1 MILFFRPNMFGFF
14 IVFLL
19 LSTADTQTVEKSMYM
34 VAVTSNTVS
43 GSTET
48 LCAQL
53 LPKDSVTFTI
63 VLKVNGERDR
73 FLLNETVSEDFS
85 QCVSF
90 QVPAV
95 STATIATIHAT
106 VRSPTETLENTT
118 KILINTHTSFAIIQ
132 TDKPIYKPGQTVMFR
147 IVTLDDNILPFN
159 KLYPTVALKDPNNNR
174 IVQWLNQSSASGILD
189 FSYPMTPE
197 AVQGVYVINAWD
209 KQGRE
214 TSRTFKIERYV
225 LPKYEVKVHLP
236 DVIFAQDTE
245 LTMKVCGKYTYGK
258 PVLGSVKVEVH
269 LRPTWLTYGH
279 QSFPSFKYNM
289 RTNKT
294 GCATNIINLIP
305 MKLNQAFHMNT
316 LTFDCVIEEHET
328 GEVLHGSGSV
338 QIQRQEFVIVSFEDT
353 VSTFRP
359 GIPYEVKVKVTGAR
373 STLPNAPVVLVV
385 NQETRWMLT
394 TDSKGVARFSLN
406 TSSWTSEY
414 VRLEAHYKE
423 YRSPSYPLFPS
434 HIPHFSQTHFIP
446 AHASVMKFY
455 SKSKNFVKI
464 MQAYGELPCDQEGLL
479 KVKYIIHGT
488 ALQNSEEFL
497 NFFYLVLLRGRAVH
511 HGHLQIAVKKDKVNK
526 GEFTLQLQHTREL
539 VPYAQVLVSTL
550 LPSGEVVADSYTVP
564 IQKCLRNKISLKF
577 SSDQELP
584 GEKISLDLTANPGSL
599 CSLRAVDQSVLLMAP
614 HEELTVDSVLRE
626 LPFQRMSGYPY
637 NTEEVDPRSCYPST
651 IGVTPRVD
659 WIYPPPRPVQKRSLF
674 HFGFSAPN
682 DIYSIFKEIGVK
694 ILTNSD
700 VRKPIICQPMFP
712 YHFGPA
718 RIPASSGGPVPDMLG
733 VEGGLP
739 GSAVPQG
746 PGGPVGASLIPVV
759 QPLLPS
765 LQTVRTYFPETWIW
779 DLVPVGDSGSAKVEH
794 TVPDTITKWVAGAF
808 CTSPT
813 GFGLAPNTDLT
824 AFQPFFVSLT
834 LPYSVIRGEAFTL
847 KATVFNYLS
856 KCIMVQVNLN
866 ESAQYAAQP
875 CEGCKYTHCL
885 CGEESKTFKWILK
898 PADLGEVSV
907 NVRAEAL
914 RTEELCGNEVVTVPE
929 RGRIDTV
936 VRTLLVEAEGTTETI
951 THNALVCPA
960 ENPVERVISLKLPE
974 VYINGSV
981 KAFLSVLGDLMG
993 QAMKNLGNLLAMP
1006 FGCGEQNMVLFV
1018 PNIYILN
1025 YLEST
1030 KQLTEEIKAKATR
1043 FLESGY
1049 QKELNYKHDD
1059 GSYSAFGKSDQS
1071 GNTWLTA
1078 FVLKSFGGARPYI
1091 FVDPKHI
1098 SDARAWLAQ
1107 HQQIDGCFRAVGKL
1121 FNNRM
1126 KGGVSDKISL
1136 TAYITAALLELDR
1149 SASDQMVARSLHC
1162 LRAASYQL
1170 DNLYT
1175 TALLSYTFTLAGDQE
1190 MRDKLITHL
1199 AKEAKTTGGSCHW
1212 EYTDASSKKT
1222 DSLEVEMTSYV
1233 LLALLSGPQL
1243 PDFGLDYASS
1253 IVRWLVQQQNPY
1265 GGFSSTQ
1272 DTVVALQALSLY
1284 SAATFSP
1291 EGDTT
1296 VTVTSGGGY
1305 KREFVVN
1312 RHNRLLYQE
1321 ERLTEVPGDYNVK
1334 AEGKGCTLV
1343 QIALHYNIPPPADF
1357 SAFSITAKVEG
1368 SCNSTRK
1375 ALTVTVEVRYNGR
1388 RKETNMAILSIKL
1401 LSGYLLD
1408 KNSVNL
1414 LKNQHNVKHIEEGK
1428 GHVNIYI
1435 DELKKMVPSKYSLSI
1450 IEDIPV
1456 RNRKPA
1462 VVKIYDYYQTSDE
1475 AVGEYSSPCTE
1486 GDELNEL

>member
-1 MILFFRPNMFGFF
+1 MFELLFA
-14 IVFLL
+14 FLL
-19 LSTADTQTVEKSMYM
+19 VLLQAAGAHTHTVNNNLTTYL
-34 VAVTSNTVS
+34 VTITSHTTS
-43 GSTET
+43 GNTET
-48 LCAQL
+48 LCAHL
-53 LPKDSVTFTI
+53 LPKEPATFTVTLEVI
-63 VLKVNGERDR
+63 NMANTT
-73 FLLNETVSEDFS
+73 LLNEVVTEDFYR
-85 QCVSF
+85 CVSF
-90 QVPAV
+90 LVPAV
-95 STATIATIHAT
+95 STDTTATIH
-106 VRSPTETLENTT
+106 VNVQGVSETLQKMT
-118 KILINTHTSFAIIQ
+118 KILISPSTGFGIIH

-147 IVTLDDNILPFN
+147 IVTLDTNFLPLN
-159 KLYPTVALKDPNNNR
+159 RKYQTVELQDPNHNR
-174 IVQWLNQSSASGILD
+174 IAQWLNQSSVSGILD
-189 FSYPMTPE
+189 FSHPMALE
-197 AVQGVYVINAWD
+197 AVHGVYVITAWD
-209 KQGRE
+209 ERGRK
-214 TSRTFKIERYV
+214 TSHGFQVKEYV
-225 LPKYEVKVHLP
+225 LPKYEVKVQLP
-236 DVIFAQDTE
+236 DVISVMDKQMTV
-245 LTMKVCGKYTYGK
+245 KVCGKYTYGK
-258 PVLGSVKVEVH
+258 PVLGLVKM
-269 LRPTWLTYGH
+269 TWCYVPYGYYDSLQQCLMELTTT
-279 QSFPSFKYNM
+279 S
-289 RTNKT
+289 TDKT
-294 GCATNIINLIP
+294 GCATVTTNLTA
-305 MKLNQAFHMNT
+305 LFSRVYNT
-316 LTFDCVIEEHET
+316 DVDIYVESEMEEYET
-328 GEVLHGSGSV
+328 GITVNGHGRTTATSNFSA
-338 QIQRQEFVIVSFEDT
+338 ILSFEDT
-353 VSTFRP
+353 VAIFKTGTTFE
-359 GIPYEVKVKVTGAR
+359 GKVKAAR
-373 STLPNAPVVLVV
+373 LDSSPLLNETVFIVV
-385 NQETRWMLT
+385 NHEGKSENWTVT
-394 TDSKGVARFSLN
+394 TDSKGVAQFRLD
-406 TSSWTSEY
+406 TSSWTMDY
-414 VRLEAHYKE
+414 VSLKAHLKE
-423 YRSPSYPLFPS
+423 HRNLHMRHYHYG
-434 HIPHFSQTHFIP
+434 QT
-446 AHASVMKFY
+446 AMSLTQFY
-455 SKSKNFVKI
+455 SKSKSFVNI
-464 MQAYGELPCDQEGLL
+464 MQIHRVLPCDEEGLL
-479 KVKYIIHGT
+479 KTEYIIQRRELHRN
-488 ALQNSEEFL
+488 QEFL
-497 NFFYLVLLRGRAVH
+497 TFFYLVLSRGSAVQQ
-511 HGHLQIAVKKDKVNK
+511 GHLLTAVKKGKVNK
-526 GEFTLQLQHTREL
+526 GEFTVHVRQTRDL
-539 VPYAQVLVSTL
+539 APYAQVVVYTV
-550 LPSGEVVADSYTVP
+550 LPSGEIVADSSTVP
-564 IQKCLRNKISLKF
+564 IQKCLKNKVSLKF
-577 SSDQELP
+577 SSSQELP
-584 GEKISLDLTANPGSL
+584 GEKTSLEVKADPGSL
-599 CSLRAVDQSVLLMAP
+599 CSLRAIDKSVLLMEP
-614 HEELTVDSVLRE
+614 HQDLTIDS
-626 LPFQRMSGYPY
+626 
-637 NTEEVDPRSCYPST
+637 
-651 IGVTPRVD
+651 
-659 WIYPPPRPVQKRSLF
+659 IYSQLPVQRLSRYPNSLGDYEHQPCLPSPWDEVRVPVHRKKKRSYF
-674 HFGFSAPN
+674 DDEDSKKF
-682 DIYSIFKEIGVK
+682 DIYTIFMDVGVK
-694 ILTNSD
+694 ILTSSA
-700 VRKPIICQPMFP
+700 VRKPIDCDITYLLDMTEDM
-712 YHFGPA
+712 
-718 RIPASSGGPVPDMLG
+718 VPH
-733 VEGGLP
+733 
-739 GSAVPQG
+739 PQN
-746 PGGPVGASLIPVV
+746 PFQESII
-759 QPLLPS
+759 
-765 LQTVRTYFPETWIW
+765 RTFFPETWIW
-779 DLVPVGDSGSAKVEH
+779 DLVSVGDSGSVKVEH
-794 TVPDTITKWVAGAF
+794 TVPDTITNWVAGAF

-824 AFQPFFVSLT
+824 AFQPFFLSLT
-834 LPYSVIRGEAFTL
+834 LPYSVIRGEMFAL
-847 KATVFNYLS
+847 KATVFNYHS
-856 KCIMVQVNLN
+856 TCIMVQVSLN
-866 ESAQYAAQP
+866 ESAQYTAQT
-875 CEGCKYTHCL
+875 CEGCEYTHCL

-898 PADLGEVSV
+898 PTDLGEVSIK
-907 NVRAEAL
+907 VRAEAL
-914 RTEELCGNEVVTVPE
+914 KTEELCGNEVVTVPE

-1475 AVGEYSSPCTE
+1475 AVSEYSSPCA
-1486 GDELNEL
+1486 GSDEFSEL